1 VISATATYTLAASVG
16 GGPVYA
22 EGEELER
29 VRVVATMGGG
39 ERLEYITTSGRA
51 MALNSR

>member
-1 VISATATYTLAASVG
+1 MISASATYTLAASVG

-22 EGEELER
+22 EGEEVER

-39 ERLEYITTSGRA
+39 EWIEYITTSGRSI
-51 MALNSR
+51 ALNTK